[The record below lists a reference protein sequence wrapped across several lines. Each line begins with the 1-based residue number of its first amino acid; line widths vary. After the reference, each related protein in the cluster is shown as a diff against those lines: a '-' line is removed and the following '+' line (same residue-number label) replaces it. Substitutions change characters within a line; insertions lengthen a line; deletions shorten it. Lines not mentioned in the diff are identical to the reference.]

1 MRALG
6 RWLECENMK
15 RGLLMFPVG
24 VACGFFCG
32 FVIAFLCVWFD
43 SGPGDMEG
51 QPTSVGE
58 YIAVG
63 IAFGGFGGMI
73 GLVLAPVVYF
83 IGFTRLSNRELF
95 KAICLI
101 VAGTI
106 SFGLLGG
113 LSVNLFYAVLTTM
126 LGFFSS
132 SLAVYISYKDK
143 SQGPVKDGVAV

>member
-1 MRALG
+1 MR
-6 RWLECENMK
+6 
-15 RGLLMFPVG
+15 RGLLMLPVG

-32 FVIAFLCVWFD
+32 FVIAFLCEWFD
-43 SGPGDMEG
+43 SGLGHMEG
-51 QPTSVGE
+51 QPMTVGE

-63 IAFGGFGGMI
+63 IAFGGFGGVV

-83 IGFTRLSNRELF
+83 ICFTQLSSRELV

-113 LSVNLFYAVLTTM
+113 LPVNLFYALPATM
-126 LGFFSS
+126 LGFLSS
-132 SLAVYISYKDK
+132 SLAIYIFYKDK
-143 SQGPVKDGVAV
+143 SKGQVKDSVAV